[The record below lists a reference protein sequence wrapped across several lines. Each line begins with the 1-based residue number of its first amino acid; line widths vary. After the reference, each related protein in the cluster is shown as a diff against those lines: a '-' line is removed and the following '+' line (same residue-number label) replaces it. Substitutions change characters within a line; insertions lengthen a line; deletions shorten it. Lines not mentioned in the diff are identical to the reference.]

1 MNTVLNIGPE
11 ETHEPD
17 EALSQHVVNLK
28 QVDSSKKE
36 EAHAKV
42 TLNLKDEIRSQK
54 KATGR
59 ICIVGELPR
68 SKQGLGRLPVVAA
81 ALLTI
86 LVLNLGQVVFLGK
99 TRGEEALA
107 LAQEGFVT
115 LKGASQSLME
125 NPDSAK
131 EDLLFKDAQRLFDQA
146 EAKASFLIQNQSSF
160 LQEPAQVSS
169 LRHLLAAGEE
179 MAELGTQLSAIRE
192 ALKNFP
198 KEGSVTTYLRTLS
211 TDHLE
216 PATLQLHSIRDHLH
230 AVDLSG
236 TPYEDQFADY
246 RDKLDTLTSWFDL
259 WGGMKD
265 PLLSSLGERYV
276 QHYLILLMNNDE
288 LRPGGGFIG
297 SVAVAELNDGRLAN
311 LDFHDVYDYDN
322 LYFEKLEVPL
332 REIRHLAP
340 DWRLRDSNTSPDF
353 PTSAQQAL
361 DLWGKEGGQGV
372 DGVIAVNLG
381 AAQGLV
387 EALGELKIP
396 SLEKP
401 LKADTFPTV
410 LSALVESK
418 TFGEDSPKTILQE
431 VLHAFLSASSDF
443 NSKVKLS
450 QQLLGDLQK
459 KQILVY
465 HRDPAVQSMI
475 ESFHL
480 DGSLPKL
487 GELTT
492 DFVLPVFINRGANK
506 TDRFMESQLFHDT
519 KILED
524 GTVIDALTIKRSHT
538 FTDSTLAWIK
548 SVSAEYGVKKWTDQL
563 EKVMGKDSNKTGL
576 RIYLPE
582 GAQMLEVRGDVHK
595 DDFQLYYDPAMD
607 LSYYALDQ
615 NIEPGSSQEFTMMYS
630 LPWKMNRSF
639 QNYDF
644 QLFKQPGLSHTS
656 FEKTVS
662 APSEI
667 LLEKSPQPSE
677 SRPESDYVLGG
688 NFKGDVSLRLLY
700 R

>member
-1 MNTVLNIGPE
+1 
-11 ETHEPD
+11 
-17 EALSQHVVNLK
+17 
-28 QVDSSKKE
+28 
-36 EAHAKV
+36 
-42 TLNLKDEIRSQK
+42 
-54 KATGR
+54 
-59 ICIVGELPR
+59 
-68 SKQGLGRLPVVAA
+68 
-81 ALLTI
+81 
-86 LVLNLGQVVFLGK
+86 
-99 TRGEEALA
+99 LA
-107 LAQEGFVT
+107 
-115 LKGASQSLME
+115 S
-125 NPDSAK
+125 
-131 EDLLFKDAQRLFDQA
+131 
-146 EAKASFLIQNQSSF
+146 
-160 LQEPAQVSS
+160 
-169 LRHLLAAGEE
+169 
-179 MAELGTQLSAIRE
+179 
-192 ALKNFP
+192 
-198 KEGSVTTYLRTLS
+198 
-211 TDHLE
+211 
-216 PATLQLHSIRDHLH
+216 
-230 AVDLSG
+230 
-236 TPYEDQFADY
+236 
-246 RDKLDTLTSWFDL
+246 
-259 WGGMKD
+259 
-265 PLLSSLGERYV
+265 
-276 QHYLILLMNNDE
+276 
-288 LRPGGGFIG
+288 
-297 SVAVAELNDGRLAN
+297 

-353 PTSAQQAL
+353 PVSAQQAL
-361 DLWGKEGGQGV
+361 DLWDKEGGQGV

-418 TFGEDSPKTILQE
+418 TFGEESPKTILQE

-487 GELTT
+487 GELTS
-492 DFVLPVFINRGANK
+492 DFVLPIFINRGANK
-506 TDRFMESQLFHDT
+506 TDRYMETKLFHDT

-524 GTVIDALTIKRSHT
+524 GTVMDALTIKRSHT

-563 EKVMGKDSNKTGL
+563 EKVMGKDLNQTGL

-582 GAQMLEVRGDVHK
+582 GAQILEVRGDVHK

-667 LLEKSPQPSE
+667 LLENSPAASE

-688 NFKGDVSLRLLY
+688 SLDSDVSLRLLY